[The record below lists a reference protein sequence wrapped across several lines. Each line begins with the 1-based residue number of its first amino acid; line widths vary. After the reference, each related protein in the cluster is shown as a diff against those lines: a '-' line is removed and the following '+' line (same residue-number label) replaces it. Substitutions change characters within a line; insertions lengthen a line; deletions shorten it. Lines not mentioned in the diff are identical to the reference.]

1 MSDIFQRRDLPRI
14 RKGQFNPAEDEF
26 IEVNGSRMRKRTLRG
41 KNELR
46 TLTEGMDGEV
56 RQVITQPEER

>member
-1 MSDIFQRRDLPRI
+1 MSDVFQRRDLPRI
-14 RKGQFNPAEDEF
+14 RKGQFNPAEDEL